1 MGKITVRGSAERELS
16 YNEVELSLTFHC
28 HAETTSQALHGITEQ
43 CERFLERIKAAG
55 VNMKDIRVGDHSI
68 DQSYNHKKTT
78 VCADKEIKMR
88 LDFDMAFINGIMN
101 LIKEQDFAIE
111 FDCDYHLTNKK
122 EIHDELLKEALADSR
137 KKAEFMAD
145 AIGQKVV
152 GIDSIDYSGY
162 CEDFTISCKYAAGGL
177 ALPNRTPLL
186 SDQLEA
192 PFTTENE
199 SVTVSW
205 LIE

>member
-1 MGKITVRGSAERELS
+1 MGKLTVRGSAERELS

-28 HAETTSQALHGITEQ
+28 HAETTSLVLHDITEQ

-68 DQSYNHKKTT
+68 DQSYNHKKTS
-78 VCADKEIKMR
+78 VYANREIKMR
-88 LDFDMAFINGIMN
+88 LKFDMAFINEIMN

-162 CEDFTISCKYAAGGL
+162 CEDFAISCKYAAGGL
-177 ALPNRTPLL
+177 ALPDRTPLL

>member
-1 MGKITVRGSAERELS
+1 MGKLTVRGAAERELS

-43 CERFLERIKAAG
+43 CEKFLERIKAAG
-55 VNMKDIRVGDHSI
+55 VNMKDIRIGDNSI
-68 DQSYNHKKTT
+68 DQRYEHKKSS
-78 VCADKEIKMR
+78 VCANKEISMR
-88 LDFDMAFINGIMN
+88 HEFDMTYINEIIN
-101 LIKEQDFAIE
+101 IIKEQDFAID

-122 EIHDELLKEALADSR
+122 EIHDELLKDALADSK
-137 KKAEFMAD
+137 KKAEFMAE

-152 GIDSIDYSGY
+152 GIDSIEYSGY
-162 CEDFTISCKYAAGGL
+162 SEDYAICCEYAAGGL